1 VKAKTEE
8 VWSARNACEWVYAR
22 VRKRERER
30 DLENSGV
37 GGESALVFCVFSL
50 LLCDS
55 RALFI
60 GFLGVDVKL
69 GLMVKCT
76 PERGA

>member
-1 VKAKTEE
+1 MKAKTEE

-60 GFLGVDVKL
+60 GFFGVDVKL
-69 GLMVKCT
+69 WLKGQIYS
-76 PERGA
+76 